1 MLEIIFAI
9 SIVVVAILFAVYYK
23 DCAANISA
31 VNAELKNLIRWLGKP
46 REFKDIDASFKNHK
60 RLAPIWADFK
70 KTLVAEKYSTT
81 NAAEFFNMTNL
92 TVGMNMT
99 FWQGYGGIFTGLGI
113 LGTFAGLTLG
123 LYGVDM
129 TSDIK
134 TLKGS
139 IAQLLSGVNTAF
151 ITSLVGIGAA
161 LFYSVAHH
169 RLLVKF
175 QENIQLLAS
184 KLDENFPRRS
194 AEHWLVRNYA
204 EAQTQSATLQSI
216 DTEVKEQT
224 TVLKNIGEDV
234 ARAIYDGLDERM
246 NAAVENLCSKLE
258 EKLLPQVDRICAA
271 IDKLGSGGNEVIGDI
286 FSKQVGSQMDRF
298 SAALDRFSDSID
310 KKLEAANEIS
320 KIMNEQLLNTL
331 KALDES
337 LKQQAQASAKERDA
351 AFEQFMSTLVGL
363 SNTLQE
369 VADKIKTQ
377 QETSANNFASLLKN
391 ALDNFNAV
399 MAQVLE
405 NVQTKFDNANKQNN
419 VASENFLSTLA
430 GLSNTLQEVADKIKT
445 QQETSAD
452 NFASLLKNA
461 LDNFNAVMA
470 QVLENV
476 QTKFDNANKQNNVAS
491 ENFLSTLAGLSN
503 TLQEVADKIKTQQAG
518 HLDNFDS
525 LIKNLIGQLEE
536 FTRQQ
541 KSILNVSANNH
552 AAQINEAVKAFRAI
566 VDAHNRTTQET
577 FNKIQALLSK
587 TETFL
592 ELLNDAN
599 ISLKQAADPVK
610 QSALQLSRN
619 LTDTAA
625 QMKTLATANQTT
637 RDNLAA
643 LSTRLAEFVRNFNG
657 IADELERSTTTITNS
672 LDNYNVKTNAGL
684 TAKLEA
690 FDKSM
695 AGAVGHLKTL
705 LEDLSDALD
714 DFKRNRRG

>member
-60 RLAPIWADFK
+60 RLTPIWTDFK

-204 EAQTQSATLQSI
+204 EAQTQSATLQNIDGQITAGNSLLEKNNGEAQTQSATLQSIDGQIAAGNSLLEKNHGEAQTQSATLQSI

-351 AFEQFMSTLVGL
+351 AFEQF
-363 SNTLQE
+363 
-369 VADKIKTQ
+369 
-377 QETSANNFASLLKN
+377 
-391 ALDNFNAV
+391 
-399 MAQVLE
+399 
-405 NVQTKFDNANKQNN
+405 
-419 VASENFLSTLA
+419 
-430 GLSNTLQEVADKIKT
+430 
-445 QQETSAD
+445 
-452 NFASLLKNA
+452 
-461 LDNFNAVMA
+461 
-470 QVLENV
+470 
-476 QTKFDNANKQNNVAS
+476 
-491 ENFLSTLAGLSN
+491 LSTLAGLSN

-577 FNKIQALLSK
+577 FNKIQALLSE

>member
-1 MLEIIFAI
+1 MLEIIFVI
-9 SIVVVAILFAVYYK
+9 SIVVVAILFALYYK
-23 DCAANISA
+23 FCAANISA

-60 RLAPIWADFK
+60 RLTPIWTDFK

-204 EAQTQSATLQSI
+204 EAQTQSATLQNIDGQITAGNSLLEKNHGEAQTQSATLQNIDGQITAGNSLLEKNNDEAQTQSATLQSI

-351 AFEQFMSTLVGL
+351 AFEQF
-363 SNTLQE
+363 
-369 VADKIKTQ
+369 
-377 QETSANNFASLLKN
+377 
-391 ALDNFNAV
+391 
-399 MAQVLE
+399 
-405 NVQTKFDNANKQNN
+405 
-419 VASENFLSTLA
+419 
-430 GLSNTLQEVADKIKT
+430 
-445 QQETSAD
+445 
-452 NFASLLKNA
+452 
-461 LDNFNAVMA
+461 
-470 QVLENV
+470 
-476 QTKFDNANKQNNVAS
+476 
-491 ENFLSTLAGLSN
+491 LSTLAGLSN

-577 FNKIQALLSK
+577 FNKIQALLSE